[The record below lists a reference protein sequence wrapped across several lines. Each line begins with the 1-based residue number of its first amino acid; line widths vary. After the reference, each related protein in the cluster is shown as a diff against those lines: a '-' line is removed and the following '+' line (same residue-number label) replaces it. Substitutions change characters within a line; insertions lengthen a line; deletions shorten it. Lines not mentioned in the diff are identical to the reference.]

1 MESCPGGE
9 LFDSREI
16 ILKNGRSFTERQSC
30 EIIKKC
36 LSALNHCHKLN
47 VIHRDIKPENMMFG
61 KDGDIRLVDFGLAQ
75 ETDKNLAQIAG
86 TPYFMSPDVLDGNY
100 GAKSDVWSLGCVMF
114 MLVAGALPFQG
125 ASRSEVFDKIR

>member
-1 MESCPGGE
+1 VIDKKNMKREEIQAVMNEISILQEVDHPNIVRYLETFEERRFIYLVMESCPGGE

-16 ILKNGRSFTERQSC
+16 ILKNGKSFTERQSC

-61 KDGDIRLVDFGLAQ
+61 KDGDIRLVDFGLA
-75 ETDKNLAQIAG
+75 
-86 TPYFMSPDVLDGNY
+86 
-100 GAKSDVWSLGCVMF
+100 
-114 MLVAGALPFQG
+114 
-125 ASRSEVFDKIR
+125 